1 MLVARV
7 SPRGS
12 STMRCAPA
20 ACGAA
25 EAPVFVDVFAS
36 DELLDDFGAEETV
49 GKLSFVRFCW
59 SKDGLFIR
67 FGS

>member
-1 MLVARV
+1 
-7 SPRGS
+7 
-12 STMRCAPA
+12 
-20 ACGAA
+20 
-25 EAPVFVDVFAS
+25 VDVFAS
-36 DELLDDFGAEETV
+36 DELFDDFGAEETV